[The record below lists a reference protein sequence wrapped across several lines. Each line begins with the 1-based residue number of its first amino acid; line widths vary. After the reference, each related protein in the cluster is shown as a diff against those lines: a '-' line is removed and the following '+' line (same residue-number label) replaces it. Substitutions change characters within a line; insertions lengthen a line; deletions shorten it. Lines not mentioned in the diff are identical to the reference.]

1 MARKVPISSLTVGRC
16 FSHSPDAPD
25 FEEPDSSGLT
35 TSRSVMAPENVW
47 KVTGP
52 GAAENARGETQ
63 DFDGKL
69 MVVEV
74 PRGGFNRLVERVAD
88 PSDPL
93 YRG

>member
-1 MARKVPISSLTVGRC
+1 
-16 FSHSPDAPD
+16 
-25 FEEPDSSGLT
+25 
-35 TSRSVMAPENVW
+35 MAPENVW